1 MATFAQ
7 ADGEFS
13 GRPTFW
19 LRADMTWLQTDFAN
33 NRTLWRWS
41 LQVVNSTQTSQTWNA
56 DPHPY
61 SMVVNGQIV
70 ADASAAVLDFR
81 DGALSHAIAEG
92 QIWVPHNSDGNK
104 TISFTGQMVTSS
116 IFGNATASGSVAAPN
131 AGTVPPAPDPLRLDQ
146 ITSSSM
152 RYAFQ
157 STGTGGPPIIR
168 WEFQYST
175 SSNFSSGNSGLITST
190 GTSTVTGLNRATR
203 YYFRSRGVNSKGA
216 GPWSSIISATTL
228 ATVPGQVAVPTAT
241 GSTTSSVS
249 YSWNAPDSG
258 GSSITTYN
266 HQVATSSSFS
276 NVVRSFNDSASPT
289 SVGGLEPGTTYY
301 VRVRAV
307 NSVGAGSWSSPRAI
321 TTDATVPG
329 TPPRPALTGTT
340 STSISFTRSAPS
352 TDGGSNIT
360 TYNFQLA
367 TNSSFTTGLQSWSS
381 TSASQTRSGL
391 TRNETYYIRVRAVN
405 AIGASPWSATLTATT
420 EASPPSQPP
429 IPVLVSA
436 RATSIVFTRGTPS
449 DNGGAAI
456 STYEFQSATNS
467 SFTSGVRT
475 WRSANTT
482 QTATP
487 LVPDTA
493 YYIRYRAIN
502 SAGNSPWSPT
512 LTVSTLA
519 TGAPTLAMTTEADGM
534 GAQAVITPPSSI
546 RSSVTE
552 MRLQYRL
559 LGSSTIT
566 TVDDDSEIA
575 LDYGFVRSG
584 TLRPGARYQ
593 WRAAYF
599 VGSYLSPYSEW
610 QTITQPQPNTDP
622 GDYFDGSFP
631 ARGDLTFSFTGTQH
645 LSTSLATGVQPE
657 GWSVLQNFSG
667 GELRLQRVSGGRTGG
682 RAARMLVIAD
692 TTAHRAH
699 IGSRGTGVGAAV
711 VAEGG
716 TYFASIYVR
725 PSRPQR
731 LQCEV
736 RFLTA
741 DGSTTVGVS
750 SGDAVIAQPGRWTR
764 LIVSATAPV
773 GAASAGVYAQ
783 DVSGDGW
790 SPWLGGEF
798 LDADDAMLTVGQLYP
813 WFYGNTPD
821 TATYLYDWLGATNA
835 SVSRR
840 SPNPN
845 LPPDPLADP
854 DCPPI
859 PGAPQPPT
867 IDDSCIE
874 DVEEWRRY
882 WAIIPDGEV
891 DEWLSVVPTITI
903 RTGAEE
909 ARQVRIR
916 FYPNPLNVI
925 PDSTTSLEVES
936 EQTISYIPAF
946 TTFTLD
952 GVARRAWAE
961 VGSDGI
967 QRPADHMLYGPDGGP
982 ATWPTLSCGAP
993 YLISFD
999 VPLESAEGAFS
1010 VGVQLTTRMM

>member
-70 ADASAAVLDFR
+70 ADSSAAVLDFR
-81 DGALSHAIAEG
+81 DGALSHPITEG

-131 AGTVPPAPDPLRLDQ
+131 AGTVPPAPSPLRLDQ

-157 STGTGGPPIIR
+157 SNGTGGPPIIR

-190 GTSTVTGLNRATR
+190 GTSTVTGLDKATR

-216 GPWSSIISATTL
+216 GAWSSIISATTL
-228 ATVPGQVAVPTAT
+228 ATVPSQVSTPTAT
-241 GSTTSSVS
+241 GSTSSSIS
-249 YSWNAPDSG
+249 YSWTAPDNG
-258 GSSITTYN
+258 GASITTYN
-266 HQVATSSSFS
+266 HQVATSSSFA

-289 SVGGLEPGTTYY
+289 SVGGLDPGTTYY

-307 NSVGAGSWSSPRAI
+307 NSVGAGSWSSGRAI
-321 TTDATVPG
+321 TTDAVVPSA
-329 TPPRPALTGTT
+329 PPRPALTGTT

-352 TDGGSNIT
+352 SDGGANIT

-405 AIGASPWSATLTATT
+405 SVGAGPWSATLTATT
-420 EASPPSQPP
+420 NASPPSQPP
-429 IPVLVSA
+429 TPVLVSN

-449 DNGGAAI
+449 DNGGATI

-467 SFTSGVRT
+467 GFTSGVRT
-475 WRSANTT
+475 WRSGSTT

-487 LVPDTA
+487 LIPGTA

-502 SAGNSPWSPT
+502 SAGASAWS
-512 LTVSTLA
+512 STLSV
-519 TGAPTLAMTTEADGM
+519 TTPGTDAPTISVVVDGS
-534 GAQAVITPPSSI
+534 GASALVYITPPASI
-546 RSSVTE
+546 RSSVTKV
-552 MRLQYRL
+552 RLQYRL
-559 LGSSTIT
+559 LNSSTIT
-566 TVDDDSEIA
+566 TVDEDSEIA
-575 LDYGFVRSG
+575 LEYGFIRTG
-584 TLRPGARYQ
+584 TLRPGQTYQ
-593 WRAAYF
+593 FRGAYF
-599 VGSYLSPYSEW
+599 VGSYLSPYSAW
-610 QTITQPQPNTDP
+610 QSATMPQPNTDP

-631 ARGDLTFSFTGTQH
+631 ARGDLTFSFTGTAH
-645 LSTSLATGVQPE
+645 LSTSRANGVAPE
-657 GWSVLQNFSG
+657 GWGTIAGSG
-667 GELRLQRVSGGRTGG
+667 TVVQRITGG
-682 RAARMLVIAD
+682 RSGSRAARLNIMAD
-692 TTAHRAH
+692 
-699 IGSRGTGVGAAV
+699 GSGWSFGQATSAD

-716 TYFASIYVR
+716 IYFASIYVR
-725 PSRPQR
+725 PSVAHSMRPR
-731 LQCEV
+731 L
-736 RFLTA
+736 RFSTA
-741 DGSTTVGVS
+741 AGSYI
-750 SGDAVIAQPGRWTR
+750 GDAPTAPDVLVTNTTGWTR
-764 LIVSATAPV
+764 LTISGVAPA
-773 GAASAGVYAQ
+773 GAAKANVMVAST
-783 DVSGDGW
+783 DTW
-790 SPWLGGEF
+790 RGGEW
-798 LDADDAMLTVGQLYP
+798 LDADDAMITVGQLYP
-813 WFYGNTPD
+813 WFSGSTPD
-821 TATYLYDWLGATNA
+821 TATYLYDWLGTANA

-840 SPNPN
+840 SANPNP
-845 LPPDPLADP
+845 PPDPLADP

-859 PGAPQPPT
+859 PGAPQPPV
-867 IDDSCIE
+867 IDDTCIE

-891 DEWLSVVPTITI
+891 DEWLSTVPTITI
-903 RTGAEE
+903 QTGAQE

-916 FYPNPLNVI
+916 FFPNPENVV
-925 PDSTTSLEVES
+925 PDSTTSLELES

-961 VGSDGI
+961 VDSDGV

-982 ATWPTLSCGAP
+982 ATWPTLRCGAP